1 MDEAT
6 NRRPAEREA
15 AQMQANREELAERIA
30 RAVRDDGSVDVF
42 PGLRLSRLSAP
53 REPLHSVYEPVF
65 CVIAQGSKEV
75 FLGDERYVYDPAHYL
90 LVTAELPL
98 VSRVREAS
106 PARPYLGLRLD
117 LDASLVGSVLLEAGH
132 VTAQR
137 QSAVRAVNASPLDAG
152 LLEAALRLVRLVDQ
166 PAEAPFLAPLIT
178 REIVYRLW
186 RGAQGDRMRN
196 VAALSGQAAPIA
208 LAIERLHRD
217 YAQPLRIDHV
227 AHDLGMSVS
236 GLHHRFK
243 AVTAMSPLQFQK
255 RLRLQEARRLLL
267 VEGLDAAHTAYRVGY
282 NDASQ
287 FNREYKRLFGLPP
300 LRDVERLRITTV
312 QSAA

>member
-1 MDEAT
+1 MAETT
-6 NRRPAEREA
+6 NTRPAEREA
-15 AQMQANREELAERIA
+15 AQVQANREELAERID

-42 PGLRLSRLSAP
+42 PGLRLSRLSSP

-117 LDASLVGSVLLEAGH
+117 LDASMVGSVLLEAGH

-166 PAEAPFLAPLIT
+166 PTEAPFLAPLIT

-186 RGAQGDRMRN
+186 R
-196 VAALSGQAAPIA
+196 VA
-208 LAIERLHRD
+208 LAI
-217 YAQPLRIDHV
+217 
-227 AHDLGMSVS
+227 
-236 GLHHRFK
+236 
-243 AVTAMSPLQFQK
+243 
-255 RLRLQEARRLLL
+255 
-267 VEGLDAAHTAYRVGY
+267 
-282 NDASQ
+282 
-287 FNREYKRLFGLPP
+287 
-300 LRDVERLRITTV
+300 
-312 QSAA
+312 